1 MAVVY
6 GNTRNLGAYK
16 FCVVFW
22 PFFRDNRCLDVFF
35 FFFFFFLK
43 KRTSAALSSD
53 FVNHSNNYRPN
64 STPLSPLST
73 IYVIVFF
80 VDVVNID

>member
-1 MAVVY
+1 MLRVSFVVLFKRSILSFSIISNRRIDPRIKIVVAVVY

-35 FFFFFFLK
+35 FFFF
-43 KRTSAALSSD
+43 
-53 FVNHSNNYRPN
+53 
-64 STPLSPLST
+64 
-73 IYVIVFF
+73 
-80 VDVVNID
+80 

>member
-35 FFFFFFLK
+35 FFFFLTN
-43 KRTSAALSSD
+43 RTSASLSSD

-64 STPLSPLST
+64 TTPLSPLST